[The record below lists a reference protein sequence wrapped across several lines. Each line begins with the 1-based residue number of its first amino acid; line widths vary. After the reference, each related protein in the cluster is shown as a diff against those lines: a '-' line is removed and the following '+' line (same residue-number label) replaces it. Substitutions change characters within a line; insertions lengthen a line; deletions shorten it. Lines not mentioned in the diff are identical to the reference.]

1 MIESSQMIGIE
12 IKLPSQAYCP
22 SCRLLIKIVKINV
35 KSLGFCP
42 KCGHKLVPIA
52 NKNRQQY

>member
-1 MIESSQMIGIE
+1 MIGIE
-12 IKLPSQAYCP
+12 IKLPLQAYCP